1 MIMKAK
7 KLQQNLTYSE
17 FNVYHTSRRSSLQ
30 HDNYLI
36 SFLKKPRHK
45 PTPMGVLCDCQSPI
59 CAPLQQER
67 SKDHGNPIYVEVLTT
82 QYKVRSHASCESYRQ
97 SKKGSANYMLC
108 RWTNELNHE
117 YGQVTGCIQNF
128 RTELKET
135 ITFFRTQKLQ
145 CTIMDEKLHI
155 ELRNPL
161 HFRIQNSL
169 QGSSRHSS
177 VDFFYN
183 CIFTNWRRWKQV
195 FVFQVIFIEVI
206 IAGRVGII

>member
-1 MIMKAK
+1 
-7 KLQQNLTYSE
+7 
-17 FNVYHTSRRSSLQ
+17 
-30 HDNYLI
+30 
-36 SFLKKPRHK
+36 
-45 PTPMGVLCDCQSPI
+45 MGVFCNCQPPV
-59 CAPLQQER
+59 CAPLQQEG

-169 QGSSRHSS
+169 QVPADIHLWTSFTIASSPTEDVGSRCLSS
-177 VDFFYN
+177 KSSSSKLSLLVV
-183 CIFTNWRRWKQV
+183 WESSKSQGKQ
-195 FVFQVIFIEVI
+195 
-206 IAGRVGII
+206 

>member
-97 SKKGSANYMLC
+97 SKEGSTNYM
-108 RWTNELNHE
+108 
-117 YGQVTGCIQNF
+117 
-128 RTELKET
+128 
-135 ITFFRTQKLQ
+135 FFFL
-145 CTIMDEKLHI
+145 L
-155 ELRNPL
+155 
-161 HFRIQNSL
+161 
-169 QGSSRHSS
+169 SSS
-177 VDFFYN
+177 
-183 CIFTNWRRWKQV
+183 
-195 FVFQVIFIEVI
+195 
-206 IAGRVGII
+206 